1 MASNF
6 SIWFCVAKLNNKVK
20 GAGYNVLGQL
30 GNQTYEYTTTFKDFT
45 IPNGYVADKI
55 YSEYLNTIILM
66 TDKTLWGCGANIKG
80 GLGFGNSEEPV
91 FSLTKMLTPDGYTI
105 KSVSV
110 GGGHTII
117 LMTNGTVWGCGYNEF
132 GQLGIQSYDDNYTFV
147 QMIIP
152 DGYTVDSIYCGAYNT
167 FVVMQNGTVWGCG
180 WNKNGSLGLSDN
192 DDRNVLTQMTIP
204 DGKTL
209 QTISAGVS
217 TFMLMNDGSLY
228 GCGTNEYGQLGLG
241 DSVNRNTFVQIPI
254 PENKIVN
261 KVYTS
266 SSSTALLMS
275 DRTFWVSGG
284 MDVTNSK
291 QFTLFFTPNNGNTI
305 DDVYISGFLYAPSG
319 SSISYLS
326 SYFPEFH
333 SYISLYLFMS
343 NHSVWVYGYNFLGEL
358 GIGGELDIL
367 ENPSLVELTQNP
379 YVAYSDRRLTI
390 PELKSINV
398 NKYCYLDYGYT
409 IKNLIDSNFTL
420 SELMNAGYTKEEF
433 ASNGIFFNN
442 PLNYCG
448 NCSDC

>member
-1 MASNF
+1 
-6 SIWFCVAKLNNKVK
+6 
-20 GAGYNVLGQL
+20 
-30 GNQTYEYTTTFKDFT
+30 
-45 IPNGYVADKI
+45 
-55 YSEYLNTIILM
+55 
-66 TDKTLWGCGANIKG
+66 
-80 GLGFGNSEEPV
+80 
-91 FSLTKMLTPDGYTI
+91 
-105 KSVSV
+105 
-110 GGGHTII
+110 
-117 LMTNGTVWGCGYNEF
+117 
-132 GQLGIQSYDDNYTFV
+132 
-147 QMIIP
+147 
-152 DGYTVDSIYCGAYNT
+152 
-167 FVVMQNGTVWGCG
+167 
-180 WNKNGSLGLSDN
+180 
-192 DDRNVLTQMTIP
+192 MTIP